1 MDWSGKS
8 MNKRNLLDSILNLLQ
23 QELDLVTRSAQV
35 AHEEATHSES
45 VAEDRHDT
53 RGLEASYLAGAQA
66 ARASEI
72 QRLILVFKFLHLPE
86 YRPGDLIGPGAL
98 VELDLKGHRSF
109 YFLVPQG
116 GGLTLQQEGKPVR
129 VITPQAPL
137 GEALL
142 GQALGSTVEVEGGSL
157 TREYKIVGIS

>member
-1 MDWSGKS
+1 M
-8 MNKRNLLDSILNLLQ
+8 MNKRNLIDGILELLSK
-23 QELDLVTRSAQV
+23 ELEQMTRSALV
-35 AHEEATHSES
+35 AHEEATHAES
-45 VAEDRHDT
+45 KAEDRHDT

-72 QRLILVFKFLHLPE
+72 QRLITLFRFMHLPE
-86 YRPGDLIGPGAL
+86 YQSGDLIGPGAL
-98 VELDLKGHRSF
+98 VELDLNGRRSC

-116 GGLTLQQEGKPVR
+116 GGLSLQHEGKPVR

-142 GQALGSTVEVEGGSL
+142 GRSVGTTIQVEGGTV
-157 TREYKIVGIS
+157 TREYHVVGIS